1 MFKLYLV
8 KRAMGSILSAQA
20 THPLTQKIVPEVWDP
35 WKQETID
42 KLVGDLSPIHQ
53 QAPVR
58 AGTAR
63 LTNRSPQ

>member
-20 THPLTQKIVPEVWDP
+20 THPLTQKITPEVWDP

-42 KLVGDLSPIHQ
+42 KLLAGLSPIHQ
-53 QAPVR
+53 RAPMA

-63 LTNRSPQ
+63 LTDRSPQ

>member
-1 MFKLYLV
+1 MLKLYLV

-20 THPLTQKIVPEVWDP
+20 THPLTQKVVPEVWDP

-42 KLVGDLSPIHQ
+42 KLVSELPPIHQ

-63 LTNRSPQ
+63 LTTRSRQ